1 MSKTKDL
8 HKLKI
13 QKHNSRTWFL
23 SHLWGCRI
31 HCKYDQIGSKQT
43 STRTFK
49 WSWSSPHHGGA
60 KTKVGHCGWEV
71 QLARIVSCQ
80 THLRDLSAAIA
91 TATTKTITS
100 TTTTTTTTNNNKQ
113 TNKKQN
119 YTKNSNNNNNDSNS
133 KEQNIW
139 IAQEYEDL
147 NTATPFVHQA
157 VKSDLK
163 ELVVSVVEKCYQNWV
178 CMWIAPS
185 LETTWEVCES
195 SQPRCWTRRMA
206 VSVPQSGCCWTT
218 WSDSRAARGIWS
230 EKDLFKPKYFSVN
243 SEPDL
248 VVVVA
253 RVVSPHKACL

>member
-163 ELVVSVVEKCYQNWV
+163 ELVVSVVEKCYQKWV
-178 CMWIAPS
+178 LHGNSS
-185 LETTWEVCES
+185 LTENNLRGLWVITTPLLNS
-195 SQPRCWTRRMA
+195 SNGRFRSA
-206 VSVPQSGCCWTT
+206 VRLLLNNLIRLPCRSWNLKWKGF
-218 WSDSRAARGIWS
+218 I
-230 EKDLFKPKYFSVN
+230 
-243 SEPDL
+243 
-248 VVVVA
+248 
-253 RVVSPHKACL
+253 